1 MYLGPVIV
9 AQQVLDPSAETSHPR
24 KENRGGGGGGGTS
37 AAAKSS
43 GV

>member
-9 AQQVLDPSAETSHPR
+9 AQQVIDPSSQTAHPR
-24 KENRGGGGGGGTS
+24 KDKKGGGGTS